1 VLLALVTAG
10 ARALAESD
18 PPPPAGVP
26 NFQVVAPGIYRGGA
40 PTYAGLQ
47 ALQALGV
54 RTIID
59 LRVEKKRAHTGQA
72 ARSLGFTWISLPMWD
87 DPPKPQQ
94 VQTLLATLA
103 AAPGRPVFVHC
114 QHGCDRTGCMFGLYR
129 VRVCGWTFEQAY
141 AEMLRYGFDPRWTKL
156 TEAVRQAAE

>member
-1 VLLALVTAG
+1 MLLCALSAGSCLLAD
-10 ARALAESD
+10 SD
-18 PPPPAGVP
+18 VPSPAGVP
-26 NFQVVAPGIYRGGA
+26 NFHVVAPGIYRGGA

-47 ALQALGV
+47 SLQALGV

-141 AEMLRYGFDPRWTKL
+141 AEMRRYGFDPRWTKL